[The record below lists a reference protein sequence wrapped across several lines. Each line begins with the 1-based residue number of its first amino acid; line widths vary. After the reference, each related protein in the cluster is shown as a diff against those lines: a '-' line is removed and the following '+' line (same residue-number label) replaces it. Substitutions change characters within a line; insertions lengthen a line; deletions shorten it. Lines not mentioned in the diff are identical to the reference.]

1 MHHVEDP
8 APREIC
14 HCQLQDT
21 LSMMRPMMTLSEC
34 ASSIIMP
41 HQLQAPTRTFSLEFF
56 FRRPSFETVKSRC
69 KQMSRYPCASSAPCF
84 NSFRCLSLACILL
97 DVVVHC
103 NCPKL
108 PLTCESANPHP
119 GAALYL
125 ILITYRAALSSI
137 VSAGC
142 NSNIPLASSEISF
155 QTSICAHARNW
166 FPATQHFLSLPGNI
180 EFCSHDRAPIFA
192 RP

>member
-1 MHHVEDP
+1 MPSLCPTSCSSDKDFL
-8 APREIC
+8 PRIF
-14 HCQLQDT
+14 
-21 LSMMRPMMTLSEC
+21 
-34 ASSIIMP
+34 
-41 HQLQAPTRTFSLEFF
+41 FSLSTI
-56 FRRPSFETVKSRC
+56 RNRKSRC

-97 DVVVHC
+97 EVVVHC

-108 PLTCESANPHP
+108 SLTCESANPHP

-125 ILITYRAALSSI
+125 ILITYRAALLSI

-180 EFCSHDRAPIFA
+180 EFCSHDRAPILSI
-192 RP
+192 P